1 MGKYKVIIKPEA
13 DKHISFHK
21 KYGNK
26 ATLKKLEKIFIE
38 LTEHP
43 FTELGKPE
51 QLKYNLSCYWSRQI
65 NLKDR
70 LVYEVNEETVI
81 VTIITAIGHYSDK

>member
-13 DKHISFHK
+13 DKHLSLHK
-21 KYGNK
+21 KAGNK
-26 ATLKKLEKIFIE
+26 ATLKKLEKIFLE
-38 LTEHP
+38 LSEHP
-43 FTELGKPE
+43 FRGIGKPE
-51 QLKYNLSCYWSRQI
+51 QLKYNLSGYWSRQI

-70 LVYEVNEETVI
+70 LVYEVNEETVL